1 VTAALFHPAQREAS
15 KALAWARK
23 DCKSPP
29 GTLFIS
35 HQHGQSCILTCCERL
50 SKGCKVIDELKALL
64 ISELNLEDITPDDI
78 DASAPLFR
86 DGLGLDSIDALEL
99 AVVLD
104 KKYGIKI
111 KSSDER
117 NKKIFSSLNA
127 LTDFITDNR
136 TR

>member
-1 VTAALFHPAQREAS
+1 M
-15 KALAWARK
+15 
-23 DCKSPP
+23 
-29 GTLFIS
+29 
-35 HQHGQSCILTCCERL
+35 
-50 SKGCKVIDELKALL
+50 IDELKTLL
-64 ISELNLEDITPDDI
+64 ISELNLEDITPNDI

-99 AVVLD
+99 AVILD

-127 LTDFITDNR
+127 LNDFITDNR
-136 TR
+136 AR

>member
-1 VTAALFHPAQREAS
+1 M
-15 KALAWARK
+15 
-23 DCKSPP
+23 
-29 GTLFIS
+29 
-35 HQHGQSCILTCCERL
+35 
-50 SKGCKVIDELKALL
+50 IDELKKLL

-117 NKKIFSSLNA
+117 NKEIFLSPNKLA
-127 LTDFITDNR
+127 DFITDNR

>member
-1 VTAALFHPAQREAS
+1 MMC
-15 KALAWARK
+15 
-23 DCKSPP
+23 CK
-29 GTLFIS
+29 G
-35 HQHGQSCILTCCERL
+35 L
-50 SKGCKVIDELKALL
+50 SKGCKVIEELKALL
-64 ISELNLEDITPDDI
+64 IFELNLEDITPNDI

-127 LTDFITDNR
+127 LAEFITDNR

>member
-1 VTAALFHPAQREAS
+1 M
-15 KALAWARK
+15 
-23 DCKSPP
+23 
-29 GTLFIS
+29 
-35 HQHGQSCILTCCERL
+35 
-50 SKGCKVIDELKALL
+50 IDELKALL

-86 DGLGLDSIDALEL
+86 EGLGLDSIDALEL
-99 AVVLD
+99 AVILD

-117 NKKIFSSLNA
+117 NKEIFSSLNA
-127 LTDFITDNR
+127 LADFITDNR

>member
-1 VTAALFHPAQREAS
+1 
-15 KALAWARK
+15 
-23 DCKSPP
+23 
-29 GTLFIS
+29 
-35 HQHGQSCILTCCERL
+35 
-50 SKGCKVIDELKALL
+50 VIDELKALL
-64 ISELNLEDITPDDI
+64 ISELNLEDITLDEI

-99 AVVLD
+99 AVILD

-117 NKKIFSSLNA
+117 NKEIFSSLNA
-127 LTDFITDNR
+127 LADFITENR